1 MSVRIALGGAAE
13 EAVGRVLP
21 RLVDEKVASG
31 ITAQDASLWGA
42 AAETDAAGGLGW
54 TESVAAGRDLVA
66 PITRLRRDLRRAGA
80 HRVLLLAPLGAAR
93 AAAMIAGTQGVDL
106 TVLTPGDPAAVQAA
120 LRDAADTVVVVA
132 GTDAGVLAPV
142 VATVHDLGVDPAR
155 RVVVVARA
163 GSPLDA
169 EARAAGLTTVPWERG
184 VGDRFSALSAPALVA
199 AGLAGADL
207 AELLDEAESEELNLA
222 IDDRANNGLR
232 LGAALGGSRPA
243 AVAVVTD
250 GTHLVGGDRWAA
262 HLLAGAGLEPRAL
275 RRDAPELADASAAL
289 QVLRLVDDAHAP
301 ARIAPHEIRLSG
313 SLGEL
318 ILALEYTA
326 AVAAWLRGADP
337 FSEESV

>member
-31 ITAQDASLWGA
+31 ITGQDASLWGA
-42 AAETDAAGGLGW
+42 AAETDAARGLGW
-54 TESVAAGRDLVA
+54 TESVAASRELVA
-66 PITRLRRDLRRAGA
+66 PITALRRDLRRAGA
-80 HRVLLLAPLGAAR
+80 DRVLLLAPAGAAR
-93 AAAMIAGTQGVDL
+93 AASMIAGTQGVDL
-106 TVLTPGDPAAVQAA
+106 AVVEPDDPAAVRSA
-120 LRDAADTVVVVA
+120 LQEAADTVVVVA
-132 GTDAGVLAPV
+132 GADAAVLALV
-142 VATVHDLGVDPAR
+142 VRTVHDLGVDPAR

-163 GSPLDA
+163 GSSLDA
-169 EARAAGLTTVPWERG
+169 DARATRLTTVPWERG

-243 AVAVVTD
+243 GVAVVTD
-250 GTHLVGGDRWAA
+250 GTHLVGADRWAA
-262 HLLAGAGLEPRAL
+262 HLLAGAGLQPRAL
-275 RRDAPELADASAAL
+275 RRDAPELVEASVQL

-318 ILALEYTA
+318 ILALQYTA

-337 FSEESV
+337 FSEESA